1 MQGVSGSGKSTV
13 ARRLAQKV
21 RGSLLLSAD
30 DFLMLNGQYVWSEV
44 RAQSAH
50 ARCHRAFR
58 RALDAGVALVVVD
71 NTNTKWSHMRGY
83 VKDALAYGYKVEV
96 VRVECDPKVAAARN
110 SHGVPLE
117 AVLKMA
123 AEMAA
128 FKVPEDR
135 PVKVRRA

>member
-13 ARRLAQKV
+13 ARSLARKAQ
-21 RGSLLLSAD
+21 GSLVLSAD
-30 DFLMLNGQYVWSEV
+30 DYLMVGGEYVWSKE

-58 RALDAGVALVVVD
+58 RALAAGRPLVVVD

-83 VKDALAYGYKVEV
+83 VKDALAHGYKVEV
-96 VRVECDPKVAAARN
+96 VRVECAPEVAAARN

-117 AVLKMA
+117 TVVKMA
-123 AEMAA
+123 AEMDA
-128 FKVPEDR
+128 FKVPEGR